1 MQLHKLI
8 FAAAL
13 AASFAPAA
21 MADDYAGG
29 AVMSSQTDLGEILTD
44 ANGMTLYVFDKD
56 EPGVSN
62 CYDTCAEKWPPLLA
76 SEGAMAEGDF
86 TLVERNDGTMQWAY
100 DGMPLYGW
108 VNDVNPGDTTGDGVG
123 GVWHVVVEGGGM

>member
-1 MQLHKLI
+1 MHLHKLV

-13 AASFAPAA
+13 AAAFTPAA

-29 AVMSSQTDLGEILTD
+29 AVMSMASDLGEILTD
-44 ANGMTLYVFDKD
+44 ANGMTLYIFDKD

-86 TLVERNDGTMQWAY
+86 TLVERNDGTMQWAF

-108 VNDVNPGDTTGDGVG
+108 VNDVSPGDTTGDGVG
-123 GVWHVVVEGGGM
+123 GVWHVVVEDGAM